1 MPSRRLTRDNVSNS
15 LTNIHI
21 FILCGCMIKHY
32 PNIMSDKTLF
42 IYDGECP
49 FCNHFAQLLELK
61 SSIPSLKIIDGR
73 KNLEQLTKLYNQG
86 YDLNNG
92 AILISEGK
100 IKHGSDAVNWICSE
114 IKEPNDTLLEILRI
128 IFKSNK
134 RSKLL
139 FPFLLWG
146 RRISLTLKGKVWQPV
161 SKNIQFY

>member
-1 MPSRRLTRDNVSNS
+1 
-15 LTNIHI
+15 
-21 FILCGCMIKHY
+21 
-32 PNIMSDKTLF
+32 MSDRTLF

-61 SSIPSLKIIDGR
+61 SSMPSLRILDGR
-73 KNLEQLTKLYNQG
+73 ENLEQLKELYKKG

-92 AILISEGK
+92 AILLINGE

-114 IKEPNDTLLEILRI
+114 LNQPNDSLLELLRI
-128 IFKSNK
+128 IFTSKK

-146 RRISLTLKGKVWQPV
+146 RRILLTIKGKEWKPIKEV
-161 SKNIQFY
+161 N